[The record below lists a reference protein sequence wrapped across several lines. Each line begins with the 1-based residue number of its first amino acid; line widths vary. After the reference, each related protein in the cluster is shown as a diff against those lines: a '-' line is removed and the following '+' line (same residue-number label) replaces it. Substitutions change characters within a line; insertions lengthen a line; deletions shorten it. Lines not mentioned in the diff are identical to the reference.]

1 MSEDDLLDIIHATMM
16 EWAKEEYEANE
27 EGVTLYQRFEEAR
40 IGLVNALQEMPN
52 KRSYSARA
60 RVLRVVGGTL

>member
-1 MSEDDLLDIIHATMM
+1 MM